1 MGAMG
6 AMTEVTIRWTGD
18 EWRAIGPQD
27 VMARPDVYRALRDA
41 RWRRIE
47 PTTWT
52 TPSSQRAAQA
62 ALALDALGI
71 AQPLAKRW
79 RLASSLGL
87 EADLPEVPTPE
98 GHDLKPFQRVVPYL
112 LTKERAL
119 LVGDEMGTGKTVM
132 GSTSITAVGARS
144 TLIVSPLTLKSV
156 WRSHLHDWLPEP
168 LPILMLTT
176 RTPDPELRMA
186 LEQPGIVLAHPESL
200 VKHASTL
207 VDHVFDLIIVDEAH
221 FFKNPGA
228 KRTQAMRQLKASYRL
243 ALTGTPIK
251 NRVPDIFPVIDW
263 LQPGQWGLQT
273 TFAEKFKRAS
283 SFELEDFQA
292 SLRLRVMVRRLK
304 RDVLSQLPPKLRT
317 IVAVDPAEDRAL
329 QEALK
334 REQQAEQER
343 LAEIAKL
350 KAELAEKKAGEDYQR
365 KAMRL
370 RYLSV
375 PLQALAK
382 VRKETALAKVPWCV
396 RFADEL
402 LSEQEKVVIFAWHKE
417 VVAKLAEGLAAYH
430 PVIITGETPVE
441 ERELAVKAFQH
452 DPKTRV
458 FIGNMLAAGQGLTL
472 TAASTVVFA
481 ELDWTPANLSQAED
495 RCHRIGQVDNVLV
508 YHVVVDGSIDA
519 KEVVTIIDKQR
530 EHDAA
535 LDTLKGTREEA
546 AINRIETAAD
556 RLALAVQQRME
567 LVKSLARVQAKWRI
581 DEKAAYQHRLKVGA
595 GMVTQS
601 DQRMILA
608 DLRHLLNHD
617 ACSASTYRLAQSMA
631 SCTTL
636 TPKQAAYAVF
646 GVLVVNAEGLPPD
659 HQTRWLTWAR
669 KVDERALVVRP
680 SL

>member
-1 MGAMG
+1 M
-6 AMTEVTIRWTGD
+6 IYWTGA
-18 EWRAIGPQD
+18 EWRASGPQA
-27 VMARPDVYRALRDA
+27 ARPDVYRALRDA
-41 RWRRIE
+41 RWRQVD

-52 TPSSQRAAQA
+52 TSSSQRAAQA
-62 ALALDALGI
+62 ALALEALGLP
-71 AQPLAKRW
+71 QPLAKRW

-87 EADLPEVPTPE
+87 DADLPAFPTPA
-98 GHDLKPFQRVVPYL
+98 GHDLKPFQRVVPFL
-112 LTKERAL
+112 LTQEKAL

-132 GSTSITAVGARS
+132 GSTSITAVGAKS
-144 TLIVSPLTLKSV
+144 VLIVSPLTLKAV
-156 WRSHLHDWLPEP
+156 WRAHLRDWLVEP

-186 LEQPGIVLAHPESL
+186 LAQPGIILAHPESL

-207 VDHVFDLIIVDEAH
+207 AEHLFDLVVVDEAH
-221 FFKNPGA
+221 FYKNPTA
-228 KRTQAMRQLKASYRL
+228 QRTKALRQLHATYRL

-251 NRVPDIFPVIDW
+251 NRVPDIHPVIDW
-263 LQPGQWGLQT
+263 LQPGQWGSQT
-273 TFAEKFKRAS
+273 AFAEKFKRAS
-283 SFELEDFQA
+283 SLELEDFQA
-292 SLRLRVMVRRLK
+292 ALRLRVMVRRLK

-343 LAEIAKL
+343 LAEIAQL
-350 KAELAEKKAGEDYQR
+350 EAELAEKKAGEDYQR

-396 RFADEL
+396 RFAEEIL
-402 LSEQEKVVIFAWHKE
+402 AEQDKVVVFAWHKE
-417 VVAKLAEGLAAYH
+417 VVARLAEGLSAYH

-452 DPKTRV
+452 DPRTRV
-458 FIGNMLAAGQGLTL
+458 FIGNMLAAGQGITL
-472 TAASTVVFA
+472 TAASTVIFA

-495 RCHRIGQVDNVLV
+495 RCHRIGQADNVLV
-508 YHVVVDGSIDA
+508 FHVVVDGSIDA

-546 AINRIETAAD
+546 ALNRVETAAD
-556 RLALAVQQRME
+556 RIALAVQQRME
-567 LVKSLARVQAKWRI
+567 LVRSLTRVQAKWQI
-581 DEKAAYQHRLKVGA
+581 DEKTAYQHRLKVGA

-601 DQRMILA
+601 DQKVILA
-608 DLRHLLNHD
+608 DLRHLLNQD
-617 ACSASTYRLAQSMA
+617 ACSASTVKLATSFA
-631 SCTTL
+631 SRSSL
-636 TPKQAAYAVF
+636 TPKQAAYAIF
-646 GVLVVNAEGLPPD
+646 GVLVVNAEGLSPD
-659 HQTRWLTWAR
+659 HQERWLTWAR

-680 SL
+680 